1 MNKNKKKT
9 ISVLLSI
16 SMLATVSGT
25 TVYEVMNNK
34 NVKRDVNRFFQS
46 TFLSVDY
53 AALNGISYKDFDYGK
68 KDYYV
73 LEKNNKLIISDKK
86 KVDGYKLLGEY
97 NSTNSCE
104 EVFYF
109 GYSTDDGETTSY
121 QTLSYDDLEK
131 DDHKIFN
138 TLEENEVVVI
148 DENSPDN
155 VSAYVP
161 KCSIKK
167 IK

>member
-16 SMLATVSGT
+16 SILATVSGT

-53 AALNGISYKDFDYGK
+53 AALDGISYEDFDYGK

-109 GYSTDDGETTSY
+109 GYSTDDG
-121 QTLSYDDLEK
+121 
-131 DDHKIFN
+131 
-138 TLEENEVVVI
+138 
-148 DENSPDN
+148 
-155 VSAYVP
+155 
-161 KCSIKK
+161 
-167 IK
+167 

>member
-16 SMLATVSGT
+16 SMLATVSGAT
-25 TVYEVMNNK
+25 LNDVMNNK
-34 NVKRDVNRFFQS
+34 NAKRDINRFFQS

-53 AALNGISYKDFDYGK
+53 AALDGISYEDFDYGK

-86 KVDGYKLLGEY
+86 KIDGYKLLGEY

-121 QTLSYDDLEK
+121 QALSYDDLEE

-138 TLEENEVVVI
+138 TLKEKEVLVI

-155 VSAYVP
+155 VSAYIP